1 MALINALIA
10 ITQKVTKMSRIITI
24 PNVCTMILGRIVNYN
39 TKTYAGIEN
48 VPHLCIK
55 TKYGIKIDGLP
66 ETEGY
71 AWFGINIINKGK
83 YLLTESD
90 RLPVIKQ
97 LEDAL
102 SQMVDLLEIKTDMHR
117 LFNDLTEIVNDQQ
130 FSRIYSDNAND
141 FIRSH
146 PTNNVQLDVYASEE
160 ALQTEAVKEDLS
172 YGGYLGHVKLH
183 YPNGDVKIHP
193 FFIYHRT
200 VIISNY
206 VAPDYIEKA
215 LEESLNKF
223 HGLFVDFEMVGE
235 ITTMPRRRGPR
246 K

>member
-1 MALINALIA
+1 
-10 ITQKVTKMSRIITI
+10 MSRIITI

-102 SQMVDLLEIKTDMHR
+102 SQMVDLLEYHQYRPQTTRYYGSDHEYNLIQLEPGYCESFPEQTCDHVAQWH
-117 LFNDLTEIVNDQQ
+117 FSEANIYQ
-130 FSRIYSDNAND
+130 F
-141 FIRSH
+141 
-146 PTNNVQLDVYASEE
+146 
-160 ALQTEAVKEDLS
+160 ED
-172 YGGYLGHVKLH
+172 
-183 YPNGDVKIHP
+183 
-193 FFIYHRT
+193 
-200 VIISNY
+200 
-206 VAPDYIEKA
+206 
-215 LEESLNKF
+215 
-223 HGLFVDFEMVGE
+223 
-235 ITTMPRRRGPR
+235 
-246 K
+246 